1 MKKQNLY
8 NVTVVGSFT
17 KDILV
22 WAEDEDA
29 ALDFAQSICD
39 NTDLIRFEGDEL
51 LEITAEDVEEIDPFD
66 GFEANDGGT
75 DNAADDRSEGSCS
88 VKIVGSAN
96 NMSVTDGESVAS
108 ERKETEGSKYSSD
121 ACANCAS
128 TESPSLPT
136 PLPFRLAKKPKL
148 CGGSPS
154 FWAAPSW
161 ASLSTDYAGGYY
173 AASVSASN
181 ESVRTDSAC

>member
-8 NVTVVGSFT
+8 TVTVVGSFT

-51 LEITAEDVEEIDPFD
+51 LDITAEDVEEIDPFD

-75 DNAADDRSEGSCS
+75 DNAAEDRSEGSGS
-88 VKIVGSAN
+88 VKIVGSAD

-108 ERKETEGSKYSSD
+108 ERKETEGCKCSGD
-121 ACANCAS
+121 ACANCGKCGKPVATNHAS
-128 TESPSLPT
+128 SSAGKEAETLRRLSEL
-136 PLPFRLAKKPKL
+136 LGGPFVGILI
-148 CGGSPS
+148 
-154 FWAAPSW
+154 
-161 ASLSTDYAGGYY
+161 D
-173 AASVSASN
+173 
-181 ESVRTDSAC
+181 

>member
-66 GFEANDGGT
+66 GFEVNDGGT
-75 DNAADDRSEGSCS
+75 DNAADDRSEGSGS

-96 NMSVTDGESVAS
+96 NMNVTDGESVAS
-108 ERKETEGSKYSSD
+108 ERKETEGSKCSSD
-121 ACANCAS
+121 ACANCGKCGKPVS
-128 TESPSLPT
+128 TNT
-136 PLPFRLAKKPKL
+136 APFSAGKETEALRRLSEL
-148 CGGSPS
+148 LGGP
-154 FWAAPSW
+154 FVGI
-161 ASLSTDYAGGYY
+161 LID
-173 AASVSASN
+173 
-181 ESVRTDSAC
+181 

>member
-8 NVTVVGSFT
+8 TVTVVGSFT

-51 LEITAEDVEEIDPFD
+51 LDITAEDVEEIDPFD
-66 GFEANDGGT
+66 GFETGNGT
-75 DNAADDRSEGSCS
+75 DKAAEDRGEGSGS
-88 VKIVGSAN
+88 VKIVGSAD

-108 ERKETEGSKYSSD
+108 ERKETEGCKCSGD
-121 ACANCAS
+121 ACANCG
-128 TESPSLPT
+128 
-136 PLPFRLAKKPKL
+136 KCGKPV
-148 CGGSPS
+148 
-154 FWAAPSW
+154 ATNHAPSS
-161 ASLSTDYAGGYY
+161 AGKETEALRRLSELLGGP
-173 AASVSASN
+173 V
-181 ESVRTDSAC
+181 VGILID

>member
-8 NVTVVGSFT
+8 NVTVYATLS
-17 KDILV
+17 KDVLV
-22 WAEDEDA
+22 YAENEDA

-75 DNAADDRSEGSCS
+75 DNAAEDRSEGSGS

-96 NMSVTDGESVAS
+96 NMSVTDGESIAS
-108 ERKETEGSKYSSD
+108 ERKETEGSKCSSD
-121 ACANCAS
+121 ACANCGKCGKPVS
-128 TESPSLPT
+128 TNTAPSLAGKET
-136 PLPFRLAKKPKL
+136 EALRRLSELLGGPFVGILI
-148 CGGSPS
+148 
-154 FWAAPSW
+154 
-161 ASLSTDYAGGYY
+161 D
-173 AASVSASN
+173 
-181 ESVRTDSAC
+181 

>member
-51 LEITAEDVEEIDPFD
+51 LDITAEDVEEIDPFD
-66 GFEANDGGT
+66 GFETGDGG
-75 DNAADDRSEGSCS
+75 DSGNADKAAENRGEASGGIR
-88 VKIVGSAN
+88 IVGSADCG
-96 NMSVTDGESVAS
+96 SATGG
-108 ERKETEGSKYSSD
+108 KEAANQLKVTEGCKCSGD
-121 ACANCAS
+121 ACANCG
-128 TESPSLPT
+128 
-136 PLPFRLAKKPKL
+136 KCGKPDA
-148 CGGSPS
+148 PNR
-154 FWAAPSW
+154 APSS
-161 ASLSTDYAGGYY
+161 AGKETEAMRRLSELLGGPF
-173 AASVSASN
+173 VGILI
-181 ESVRTDSAC
+181 D

>member
-39 NTDLIRFEGDEL
+39 NTDLIRFEGDEFL
-51 LEITAEDVEEIDPFD
+51 DITAEDVEEIDPFD
-66 GFEANDGGT
+66 GFETGNGT
-75 DNAADDRSEGSCS
+75 DKAAEDRGEGSGS
-88 VKIVGSAN
+88 VKIVGSAD

-108 ERKETEGSKYSSD
+108 ERKETEGCKCSGD
-121 ACANCAS
+121 ACANCGKCGKPVATNHAS
-128 TESPSLPT
+128 SSAGKETEALR
-136 PLPFRLAKKPKL
+136 RLSEL
-148 CGGSPS
+148 LGGPVVGI
-154 FWAAPSW
+154 
-161 ASLSTDYAGGYY
+161 LID
-173 AASVSASN
+173 
-181 ESVRTDSAC
+181 

>member
-51 LEITAEDVEEIDPFD
+51 LEVTAEDVEEIDPFD
-66 GFEANDGGT
+66 GFETGDG
-75 DNAADDRSEGSCS
+75 DDSADSEGRGGSAGS
-88 VKIVGSAN
+88 IRIVGSAD
-96 NMSVTDGESVAS
+96 DGSAANGKEAANQ
-108 ERKETEGSKYSSD
+108 RKVTEGCKCSGE
-121 ACANCAS
+121 ACANCGKC
-128 TESPSLPT
+128 E
-136 PLPFRLAKKPKL
+136 K
-148 CGGSPS
+148 CGAPDN
-154 FWAAPSW
+154 APSS
-161 ASLSTDYAGGYY
+161 AGKETDALRRLSELLGGPI
-173 AASVSASN
+173 VGILI
-181 ESVRTDSAC
+181 D

>member
-51 LEITAEDVEEIDPFD
+51 LDITAEDVEEIDPFD
-66 GFEANDGGT
+66 GFETGSDT
-75 DNAADDRSEGSCS
+75 DKAAEDRGEGSGS
-88 VKIVGSAN
+88 VKIVGSAD

-108 ERKETEGSKYSSD
+108 ERKETEGCKCSGD
-121 ACANCAS
+121 ACANCGKCGKPVATNHAS
-128 TESPSLPT
+128 SSAGKEAETLR
-136 PLPFRLAKKPKL
+136 RLSEL
-148 CGGSPS
+148 LGGPVVGI
-154 FWAAPSW
+154 
-161 ASLSTDYAGGYY
+161 LID
-173 AASVSASN
+173 
-181 ESVRTDSAC
+181 

>member
-51 LEITAEDVEEIDPFD
+51 LEVTAEDVEEIDPFD
-66 GFEANDGGT
+66 GFEACNGGDSGDA
-75 DNAADDRSEGSCS
+75 DNAAENRGECS
-88 VKIVGSAN
+88 G
-96 NMSVTDGESVAS
+96 
-108 ERKETEGSKYSSD
+108 D
-121 ACANCAS
+121 ACANCGKCEKRGAP
-128 TESPSLPT
+128 TLSPSSAGREAEVLRKLT
-136 PLPFRLAKKPKL
+136 ELLGGPFVGILI
-148 CGGSPS
+148 
-154 FWAAPSW
+154 
-161 ASLSTDYAGGYY
+161 D
-173 AASVSASN
+173 
-181 ESVRTDSAC
+181 

>member
-39 NTDLIRFEGDEL
+39 NTDLIQFEGDEL
-51 LEITAEDVEEIDPFD
+51 LDITAEDVEEIDPFD
-66 GFEANDGGT
+66 GFETGNGT
-75 DNAADDRSEGSCS
+75 DKAAEDRGEGSGS
-88 VKIVGSAN
+88 VKIVGSAD

-108 ERKETEGSKYSSD
+108 ERKETEGCKCSGD
-121 ACANCAS
+121 ACANCG
-128 TESPSLPT
+128 
-136 PLPFRLAKKPKL
+136 KCGKPV
-148 CGGSPS
+148 
-154 FWAAPSW
+154 ATNHAPSS
-161 ASLSTDYAGGYY
+161 AGKETKALRRLSELLGGPF
-173 AASVSASN
+173 VGILI
-181 ESVRTDSAC
+181 D

>member
-51 LEITAEDVEEIDPFD
+51 LDVTAEDVEEIDPFD
-66 GFEANDGGT
+66 GFETDDGGNSGDA
-75 DNAADDRSEGSCS
+75 DNAAEDRGEGAGS
-88 VKIVGSAN
+88 VRIVGSAGST
-96 NMSVTDGESVAS
+96 SVPDGQETTNPRKVTEGCKCSGDACAS
-108 ERKETEGSKYSSD
+108 CGKCGKPEAPNRAPSSAGKETEALRRLSELLGG
-121 ACANCAS
+121 
-128 TESPSLPT
+128 
-136 PLPFRLAKKPKL
+136 PFVGILI
-148 CGGSPS
+148 
-154 FWAAPSW
+154 
-161 ASLSTDYAGGYY
+161 D
-173 AASVSASN
+173 
-181 ESVRTDSAC
+181 

>member
-8 NVTVVGSFT
+8 TVTVVGSFT

-51 LEITAEDVEEIDPFD
+51 LDITAEDVEEIDPFD
-66 GFEANDGGT
+66 GFETGNGTDKAAEDGG
-75 DNAADDRSEGSCS
+75 EGSGS
-88 VKIVGSAN
+88 VKIVGSAD

-108 ERKETEGSKYSSD
+108 ERKETEGCKCSGD
-121 ACANCAS
+121 ACANCG
-128 TESPSLPT
+128 
-136 PLPFRLAKKPKL
+136 KCGKPV
-148 CGGSPS
+148 
-154 FWAAPSW
+154 ATNHAPSSAGKETEALRW
-161 ASLSTDYAGGYY
+161 LSELLGGPF
-173 AASVSASN
+173 VGILI
-181 ESVRTDSAC
+181 D